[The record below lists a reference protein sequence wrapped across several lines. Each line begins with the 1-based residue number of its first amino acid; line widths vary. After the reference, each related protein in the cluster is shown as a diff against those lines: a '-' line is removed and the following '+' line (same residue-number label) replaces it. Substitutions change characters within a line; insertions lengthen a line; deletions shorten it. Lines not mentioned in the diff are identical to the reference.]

1 MKNLP
6 LTLLLLPTAAT
17 AQSLVRV
24 CGSTYS
30 DASLNCTV
38 NPGCPTGDGCPE
50 DKDTCFALP
59 EDACQSPPTAAPTLQ
74 VCGTDYEDAQ
84 SSCDKLCEGGCGA
97 MEACFNVL
105 SSDCVEDSAP
115 EMTMVE
121 ATVEAVAIMGNS
133 TDVTVCGLS
142 FSDAAA
148 NCETNTPCSPTG
160 NECGMGEACFVL
172 PLVNCTVTVTGSTD
186 MFMNS
191 TSPSLSA
198 ADTTAP
204 APTAPPVEPTHV
216 FVCGVDYDDAEI
228 GCSTNVGCPSGDG
241 CAGGETCFAVPYA
254 NCRDAPATTVATI
267 TTGVSVAAT
276 EAVGSNV
283 SDTLVGSTV
292 VAIGSTESA
301 NVADATTAAGTT
313 PAAGEPNLFFCGESY
328 ELAETMCSTNVP
340 CPGGGGCPEGQ
351 ACFGIPSE
359 CKSPEPT
366 LSPSMTPS
374 EAVTNATIVNT
385 TAPPGNGTDT
395 PALTT
400 TEPSLAPVSSAPTEA
415 PVVNTHFCGAN
426 YLDAIDSCSTD
437 RACPGGF
444 ECPGGQTVSNGI

>member
-1 MKNLP
+1 
-6 LTLLLLPTAAT
+6 
-17 AQSLVRV
+17 
-24 CGSTYS
+24 
-30 DASLNCTV
+30 
-38 NPGCPTGDGCPE
+38 
-50 DKDTCFALP
+50 
-59 EDACQSPPTAAPTLQ
+59 
-74 VCGTDYEDAQ
+74 
-84 SSCDKLCEGGCGA
+84 

-160 NECGMGEACFVL
+160 NECGMGEACFVV
-172 PLVNCTVTVTGSTD
+172 PLVNCTITVTGSTD

-292 VAIGSTESA
+292 VGIGSTESA